1 MADMTRGELND
12 LLAGF
17 AAQNPKYKESLIK
30 DPKGTIEKQLNNTL
44 PGSLKVKVIEDSP
57 DVMHIVLPHVPAEGE
72 ELSDAD
78 LEAVAGGFL
87 DKYTCNFK
95 GAGAAVIGT
104 RVSVL

>member
-17 AAQNPKYKESLIK
+17 AAQNAQYKESLIK
-30 DPKGTIEKQLNNTL
+30 DPKGTIEKQLNSQL
-44 PGSLKVKVIEDSP
+44 PTSLSVKVIEETP
-57 DVMHIVLPHVPAEGE
+57 DTMHIVLPHVPAEGE
-72 ELSDAD
+72 ELSDSD

-87 DKYTCNFK
+87 DKYTCNMDK
-95 GAGAAVIGT
+95 SGGIGT

>member
-17 AAQNPKYKESLIK
+17 AAQNPSYKEALIS

-44 PGSLKVKVIEDSP
+44 PESVTVNVIQEDP
-57 DVMHIVLPHVPAEGE
+57 DTMNVVLPHVPAEGE
-72 ELSDAD
+72 ELSDSD

-87 DKYTCNFK
+87 DKYTCNM
-95 GAGAAVIGT
+95 GMSAGIGT